1 MRIGDP
7 LKLRLYRIQHRTRR
21 VAEAGDR
28 RTARRIEIALAITVD
43 QIRSIAPGNCRQFGF
58 RVAVEDMAHG
68 ATFPRCDSRGKV
80 APQDAGRKRALDA
93 IARQGYMRADDG
105 T

>member
-1 MRIGDP
+1 
-7 LKLRLYRIQHRTRR
+7 
-21 VAEAGDR
+21 
-28 RTARRIEIALAITVD
+28 
-43 QIRSIAPGNCRQFGF
+43 
-58 RVAVEDMAHG
+58 
-68 ATFPRCDSRGKV
+68 V